1 MSVEPTARFRG
12 LPFWLA
18 PASPVADPGFVQPR
32 VGKLPGEPGQPPL
45 SPHAAMI
52 LTRFRGPIK
61 KAQESAQPPIRV
73 TQSTTDRARFRPCA
87 AARFRRARRSA
98 LLLATSGQ
106 LLPLPTPP
114 ERRTHSLL
122 WRRWLSRTWTS
133 AGPHCLRLFCSLF
146 ISLVVVFFLF
156 LRCFFFIQ

>member
-1 MSVEPTARFRG
+1 MSVEPSARFRG

-87 AARFRRARRSA
+87 AARFRRARRCA

-106 LLPLPTPP
+106 LLTLPTPP
-114 ERRTHSLL
+114 ERRTHSLHG
-122 WRRWLSRTWTS
+122 RLSCTWTFLLS
-133 AGPHCLRLFCSLF
+133 LHFSRFFSLSLF
-146 ISLVVVFFLF
+146 FFT
-156 LRCFFFIQ
+156 ITVINTPATNGP